1 VIENIQDAS
10 NNQVI
15 TVKALVKP
23 TTNFFVRSMSMD
35 FGVAVLGMRS
45 KRCQLIV
52 SNTTNQRRLYEVKLD
67 DDNTGCGSTSPSS
80 NVAVENGL
88 GLTIPCAPPSQGL
101 RV

>member
-1 VIENIQDAS
+1 MTGMLTWLRIAGAFNEKLVIENIQDAS

-67 DDNTGCGSTSPSS
+67 DDATGYVPYRGRPS
-80 NVAVENGL
+80 VP
-88 GLTIPCAPPSQGL
+88 T
-101 RV
+101 